1 MMDTRQ
7 KDTRLDEFLGPNYIC
22 HPPADPPPTHLLLLS
37 SDGSCM
43 SSISGVMNVFN
54 KHSGSMGLMKVK
66 ENGFGEC
73 CCNQRLMS
81 LRG

>member
-1 MMDTRQ
+1 MHFWMN
-7 KDTRLDEFLGPNYIC
+7 FLGPNYLCVIPLQTPLKHIFC
-22 HPPADPPPTHLLLLS
+22 I
-37 SDGSCM
+37 

-54 KHSGSMGLMKVK
+54 KHSGSMALMKVM
-66 ENGFGEC
+66 EEGSGEC